1 MAARLAFNTHDS
13 SSSHS
18 AASSASYA
26 RSNPHAA
33 SPFSTMAS
41 YGSSPYASTSSGS
54 QAESPLDTVR
64 EYTSKV
70 EDLIDQYTQPIK
82 PHLPALGRF
91 LIVVTFLEDALRIM
105 TQWSDQKYYL
115 QRHRG
120 FPWGISHIFL
130 LGNVLVSLR
139 IQTRSCAATAQAP
152 AVGPSDLGQDP

>member
-1 MAARLAFNTHDS
+1 
-13 SSSHS
+13 
-18 AASSASYA
+18 
-26 RSNPHAA
+26 
-33 SPFSTMAS
+33 MAS
-41 YGSSPYASTSSGS
+41 YGASPYASTSSGS
-54 QAESPLDTVR
+54 QAESPLDKVR

-120 FPWGISHIFL
+120 FPWGISHLFL
-130 LGNVLVSLR
+130 LANVIVSIFPGAEAGSLA
-139 IQTRSCAATAQAP
+139 S
-152 AVGPSDLGQDP
+152 VVVSVDP